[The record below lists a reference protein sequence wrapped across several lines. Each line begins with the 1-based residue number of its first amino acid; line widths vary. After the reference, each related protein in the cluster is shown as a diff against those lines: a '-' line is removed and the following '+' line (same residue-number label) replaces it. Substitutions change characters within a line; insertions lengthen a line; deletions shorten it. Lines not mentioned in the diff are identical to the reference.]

1 MFFSVVLCVNKR
13 IPYLDS
19 ALKSIIEQNYNKK
32 FEFLIIANNCNDDLW
47 GYLSDN
53 YKEDHVRLYRTY
65 IGQLAFNLNYGA
77 NLARGEYI
85 VRMDADDI
93 STLDRLS
100 KMEDYIINNQY
111 PDVIGAFVNYIDDKG
126 NFIKRCTLIQDNKN
140 IRKKLPFRNQ
150 FVHPSVCIKRKSL
163 LSVGGYLGGF
173 QSEDYDL
180 WLRMSRDQN
189 FIFKN
194 TPEVLLQYRI
204 TEGQSRGRRLPYS
217 EVASHLLREF
227 LLTRKLRFLLA
238 TILGIA
244 KAFTLPSK

>member
-1 MFFSVVLCVNKR
+1 MFFSVVLCVNER
-13 IPYLDS
+13 IPYLDA
-19 ALKSIIEQNYNKK
+19 ALKSIVEQNYNNK
-32 FEFLIIANNCNDDLW
+32 FEFLIIANNCTDDLW
-47 GYLSDN
+47 DYLSEN
-53 YKEDHVRLYRTY
+53 YKEEYVHLYRTD

-93 STLDRLS
+93 STCDRLS
-100 KMEDYIINNQY
+100 KMEHYIINNKY
-111 PDVIGAFVNYIDDKG
+111 PDVIGTYVNYIDDKG
-126 NFIKRCTLIQDNKN
+126 DLIKHYSVTPDNKN

-180 WLRMSRDQN
+180 WLRMLRN
-189 FIFKN
+189 RKFVFKN
-194 TPEVLLQYRI
+194 FPEVLLQYRI
-204 TEGQSRGRRLPYS
+204 TDGQSRGRRLPYS

-227 LLTRKLRFLLA
+227 LLTRKLRFLFG
-238 TILGIA
+238 TIVGIA
-244 KAFTLPSK
+244 KALILPSK